1 MALRSGLRATLD
13 QSGLGYKTVGEVHSQ
28 LDTHETQ
35 LALLESTGT
44 VAAVT
49 ATTDG
54 LTTGLVPATASHVT
68 VTCANSAHI
77 ITLPTASVGKRIVV
91 FWGATAGHV
100 RTAATS
106 NIKINGT
113 DADSAVDAVVPASH
127 LVVFTKVG
135 ASDWITEAVTNL
147 GAAYTVVVS

>member
-1 MALRSGLRATLD
+1 
-13 QSGLGYKTVGEVHSQ
+13 VGELHAQ

-35 LALLESTGT
+35 LDLLESTGT

-68 VTCANSAHI
+68 VTCGNSAHI

-91 FWGATAGHV
+91 FWGLTAGHV
-100 RTAATS
+100 RTAASS
-106 NIKINGT
+106 NIKVNGT
-113 DADSAVDAVVPASH
+113 DADSAVDADIPASH

-135 ASDWITEAVTNL
+135 ASDWIASAVDSV
-147 GAAYTVVVS
+147 GAAYTVVVA